1 MRKSQKDCDSQF
13 NETLVALLLPIC
25 RRMLAGG
32 LGTGDLVRAAKQAF
46 LRAAIASVTSA
57 GSRVS
62 VSHLSVVTGLTRKEV
77 TALLNE
83 IEGAPAADRSEGKEQ
98 RARRVLRGWKL
109 DPRFCDDD
117 GAPATLPLR
126 GDRKSFS
133 ALVKLYGGDV
143 TPNSVLRELE
153 RLRAV
158 SFSGSHGLRLR
169 SSKVGG
175 KSTEH
180 MTELARLFPDFAN
193 TVSPES
199 PVEGRPLFFGFRDSA
214 VDSSD
219 LAAKFQRTFSNRAL
233 VMLQG
238 VQQWLVSQGQSRSL
252 KEGNASKRVN
262 VGIGVYL
269 VQRSNDISQNRAKSE
284 TMAAFTRRRQEKPH
298 PPPRPPTSSRK
309 ALRKIFPTLVLGK
322 SSRK

>member
-1 MRKSQKDCDSQF
+1 MAKSQKDRGLEF

-25 RRMLAGG
+25 RRMLTGG
-32 LGTGDLVRAAKQAF
+32 LGTSDLVRAAKQAF
-46 LRAAIASVTSA
+46 LQAAIAYVTST

-83 IEGAPAADRSEGKEQ
+83 IEGAPTAQRGEGQEQ
-98 RARRVLRGWKL
+98 RARRVLRGWRL
-109 DPRFCDDD
+109 DPRFCDNE
-117 GAPATLPLR
+117 GAPANLPLR

-158 SFSGSHGLRLR
+158 SFSKTRGLRLR
-169 SSKVGG
+169 STKIGG
-175 KSTEH
+175 KSTEQ

-193 TVSPES
+193 TVSPEH
-199 PVEGRPLFFGFRDSA
+199 PCEGRPLFFGFRDSS
-214 VDSSD
+214 VDSPD
-219 LAAKFQRTFSNRAL
+219 QAAKFQRTFSSRAL
-233 VMLQG
+233 AMLQG

-252 KEGNASKRVN
+252 KIGNSSNRVR

-269 VQRSNDISQNRAKSE
+269 VERSNESSQNRGRSGTTAASDRRRRAKS
-284 TMAAFTRRRQEKPH
+284 H
-298 PPPRPPTSSRK
+298 RPP
-309 ALRKIFPTLVLGK
+309 
-322 SSRK
+322 